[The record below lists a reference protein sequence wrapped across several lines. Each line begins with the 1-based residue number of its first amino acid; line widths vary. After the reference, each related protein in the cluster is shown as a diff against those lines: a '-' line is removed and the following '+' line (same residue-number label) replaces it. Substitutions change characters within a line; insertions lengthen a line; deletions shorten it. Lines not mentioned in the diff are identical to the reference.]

1 MVFTDGSNVN
11 ANSTLCEVV
20 RRGRVLFIGIT
31 VIKCLNKSLLN
42 AQNQTMIVMAPVNC
56 TVGHMK
62 NANYANSVTKST
74 SLQCKTEQTTEY
86 STVFV

>member
-31 VIKCLNKSLLN
+31 GIKCLNKSLLN

-62 NANYANSVTKST
+62 NAFNAKPVTKTT
-74 SLQCKTEQTTEY
+74 SVHCKT
-86 STVFV
+86 V